1 MLSLHKYHVWRVLL
15 EMSPLTCHT
24 AITSF
29 SGMTCSHWLERELKA
44 FIGLVYFRGLYGMN
58 HHNIEL
64 LFKSGIGPDIFGAT
78 MSQRRMR
85 FLLAHITFDDKSTR
99 KDRWPS
105 DRFAAGR
112 DIYEMF
118 NKNCSKYV
126 TPSEYLAIDG
136 ILYPKR
142 HQIAFRQYNPKK
154 PHKYWLLLK
163 SINDSRFPF
172 TYKAAPYAGKLEN
185 GDGPRYICTTEDYV
199 K

>member
-1 MLSLHKYHVWRVLL
+1 
-15 EMSPLTCHT
+15 
-24 AITSF
+24 
-29 SGMTCSHWLERELKA
+29 
-44 FIGLVYFRGLYGMN
+44 MN

-112 DIYEMF
+112 DICEMF

-136 ILYPKR
+136 VLYPKR

-154 PHKYWLLLK
+154 PHKY
-163 SINDSRFPF
+163 
-172 TYKAAPYAGKLEN
+172 
-185 GDGPRYICTTEDYV
+185 
-199 K
+199 